1 MKTMHNTPAAMV
13 KKLAKEIINH
23 VNEYQAA
30 ERAEATAVNARQ
42 WDSAQTQKADS
53 ATEMMAAMHQMLSE
67 LGCVLSI
74 EGLCGATEYYV
85 IEKKSF

>member
-1 MKTMHNTPAAMV
+1 MKTKHSTPAAMV

-30 ERAEATAVNARQ
+30 ERTEAKAVNAIQ
-42 WDSAQTQKADS
+42 WDSAQAQKAAS
-53 ATEMMAAMHQMLSE
+53 ASEMMVAIQQMLSE